1 MAEEDGVVEMAAMAA
16 EADGEEAAAVP
27 EADGAAAATVP
38 EADGAAAAAVPEAG
52 GAAAAPIYPPSR
64 IRGKECRTVPHRTP
78 TVNTFP
84 LLPDTEAEAE
94 VAGVDADVGVGV
106 AEGGLIEWEYRM
118 CDSNI

>member
-16 EADGEEAAAVP
+16 VADGAAAEAVP
-27 EADGAAAATVP
+27 EADGAV
-38 EADGAAAAAVPEAG
+38 AAAVPEAG
-52 GAAAAPIYPPSR
+52 GAAAAPIYPSSR
-64 IRGKECRTVPHRTP
+64 IRGKECRPVPHRTP

-106 AEGGLIEWEYRM
+106 AEGGLVEWEYRM